1 MMICWRAEAR
11 IKGSIRCSS
20 RTMGRITYNEVTFG
34 CLEQNEAGGLAR
46 DWLCGDPDPRGDV
59 ADPHAPC
66 RARPDVLGVRPRR
79 HHRLLAQ
86 PATHDAPVLRRL
98 TALHP
103 DQRAPRRRGDSSDST
118 QVRL

>member
-1 MMICWRAEAR
+1 MTICWRVEAR

-20 RTMGRITYNEVTFG
+20 RTMGRITDNEVTFE
-34 CLEQNEAGGLAR
+34 CLEQNEAGGTAASG
-46 DWLCGDPDPRGDV
+46 LCADPCSGVSV

-66 RARPDVLGVRPRR
+66 RARPDVLGIRPWR

-86 PATHDAPVLRRL
+86 PPAHDAPVLRRL

-103 DQRAPRRRGDSSDST
+103 DQRAPRRRTDPSDRA